1 MQLLFPRWIF
11 LLAVLPLIDGCKRK
25 QAAAPAPPPPA
36 VTVTTLKAESVTLT
50 RELPGRTTPFLV
62 AEVRP
67 QVTGIV
73 QRRLFT
79 EGALVKEGEPLY
91 QLDDATYRAEHNSA
105 KAALARAQAALELAR
120 LNAERSAG
128 LAKVDAVSRQENENA
143 IAALRQAQA
152 EVGVAEAAVAGSGV
166 VLSYSRIVSPIS
178 GRIGKSA
185 VTQGALVTANQP
197 TPLATVQQLEPI
209 YVDLTQSSR
218 ELLQLRKDVAA
229 GTMERTEE
237 TPVTILLEDGTEFQ
251 HKGKLAFTE
260 VSVDPTTGS
269 FGLRVI
275 VPNPDHILLPGMYVR
290 AIVATGMRQDAVLV
304 PQQGIARDP
313 KGNTNAMI
321 LGPDEKVQVRQVVV
335 SRTIGDKWLV
345 ESGLAAGDKVI
356 VEGLQKVRP
365 GGSVRVTEGSSSKS
379 ATAATNT
386 VDYTAGS
393 SAGKP

>member
-1 MQLLFPRWIF
+1 
-11 LLAVLPLIDGCKRK
+11 
-25 QAAAPAPPPPA
+25 
-36 VTVTTLKAESVTLT
+36 
-50 RELPGRTTPFLV
+50 
-62 AEVRP
+62 
-67 QVTGIV
+67 
-73 QRRLFT
+73 
-79 EGALVKEGEPLY
+79 
-91 QLDDATYRAEHNSA
+91 
-105 KAALARAQAALELAR
+105 
-120 LNAERSAG
+120 
-128 LAKVDAVSRQENENA
+128 VSRQENENA

-237 TPVTILLEDGTEFQ
+237 SPVTILLEDGTEYQ
-251 HKGKLAFTE
+251 QKGKLAFTE
-260 VSVDPTTGS
+260 VSVDPSTGS

-290 AIVATGMRQDAVLV
+290 ALVATGVRQEAVLV

-313 KGNTNAMI
+313 KGNTNAMVI
-321 LGPDEKVQVRQVVV
+321 GPDSKVQVRQVVV

-365 GGSVRVTEGSSSKS
+365 GASVRVTEGSSSTS
-379 ATAATNT
+379 VTAATNE
-386 VDYTAGS
+386 VGNPAGS